1 MNKEITLV
9 HCPVCGNKTRLQDR
23 GDKAKESPY
32 CGLLR
37 HAGSNPADS
46 ENRTAQTTVSDTGNF
61 TTSTIIR
68 RSKKKPAP
76 IMRFTVCRGQK
87 KLTGEFE
94 ELTCWENQVA
104 MLMCFHRLGYKNI
117 IASDIDDLRTADIP
131 IIFKGTNFI
140 TIKLVCSDLNQI
152 QEQMRNR
159 PNNGL
164 IDFELQKKMIEKNM
178 KRNPLINEVEIDVAG
193 KSIGEV
199 LEQSIN
205 IIETTPS
212 CFDYEYEK
220 SPKEMFYS
228 WVFANGLR

>member
-1 MNKEITLV
+1 M
-9 HCPVCGNKTRLQDR
+9 R
-23 GDKAKESPY
+23 
-32 CGLLR
+32 
-37 HAGSNPADS
+37 
-46 ENRTAQTTVSDTGNF
+46 RTAMVPEFISRDG
-61 TTSTIIR
+61 SE
-68 RSKKKPAP
+68 P
-76 IMRFTVCRGQK
+76 M
-87 KLTGEFE
+87 TGELE

-104 MLMCFHRLGYKNI
+104 MLMCFHKLGYKNI

-131 IIFKGTNFI
+131 IIFKGTDFI
-140 TIKLVCSDLNQI
+140 TIKLVCSDLSQI

-164 IDFELQKKMIEKNM
+164 IDFELQKKMNEKNR

-193 KSIGEV
+193 KSIREV

-212 CFDYEYEK
+212 CLEYEYEK
-220 SPKEMFYS
+220 PPKEMFYS